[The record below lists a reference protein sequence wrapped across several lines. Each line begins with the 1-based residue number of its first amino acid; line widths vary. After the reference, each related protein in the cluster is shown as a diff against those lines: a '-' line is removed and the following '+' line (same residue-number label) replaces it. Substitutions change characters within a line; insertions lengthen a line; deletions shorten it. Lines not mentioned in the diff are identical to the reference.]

1 MNDLSFLVVPLPLE
15 IRKEIELGNLETA
28 KLMLKRAMRK
38 APTLLKLRLEYE
50 LERIKRLHKDYPHPR
65 EKAIKI
71 LKGRIEDF
79 KEEEI
84 DFWISQGIVDRHIF
98 EGEERFYDRFVDNI
112 FFLNPRIKRR
122 DAKDGPWRRYTKRLI
137 AGAMVRINK
146 GEIRKYRVKAGI
158 RIKLR
163 KEGYYRVWLPF
174 PKENF
179 QVEKVKLLKAEGG
192 KYTVAENDTLQRTV
206 YFEGWGKEFGV
217 EFEYVIS
224 EVNGAMEGKADLERN
239 MKEKLPHVRFT
250 PYIKELAQ
258 EIVGDAEDDYSKAR
272 KIYDWITK
280 NTTYTYVREYCIYDN
295 ISEYV
300 ATSLRGDCGMFALLF
315 ITLCRAVGIPA
326 KWQSG
331 WFITPKFAS
340 PHDWAQVYV
349 NDTWLPVDASFG
361 NARRHGSRRNEFY
374 FGNLDAF
381 RMIANDNFLVDF
393 EPEKRFWR
401 SDPVDNQRGEVENER
416 RNIYFNEFSTD
427 IYVKEF
433 KKI

>member
-1 MNDLSFLVVPLPLE
+1 MNDLSFLVVPLPEE
-15 IRKEIELGNLETA
+15 IRKEIALGNLRTA
-28 KLMLKRAMRK
+28 EMMIRREMKK
-38 APTLLKLRLEYE
+38 APKLLKLRLEYE
-50 LERIKRLHKDYPHPR
+50 IERIRRMEKDYPHNR
-65 EKAIKI
+65 EKALEL
-71 LKGRIEDF
+71 LKRRIENF
-79 KEEEI
+79 KEEELAL
-84 DFWISQGIVDRHIF
+84 WLSEGIVDKHIF

-112 FFLNPRIKRR
+112 FFLKPGLRRR
-122 DAKDGPWRRYTKRLI
+122 DMKDSSERKYTKRLI

-146 GEIRKYRVKAGI
+146 GEVRKYRVKAGI
-158 RIKLR
+158 RIKL
-163 KEGYYRVWLPF
+163 KKQGYYRVWLPF

-179 QVEKVKLLKAEGG
+179 QVEKVKLLRATGG
-192 KYTVAENDTLQRTV
+192 KYYVAENDAFQRTI
-206 YFEGWGKEFGV
+206 YFEGKNKEFGV

-224 EVNGAMEGKADLERN
+224 EVNGAIEGEADLGQN

-258 EIVGDAEDDYSKAR
+258 KIVGDEKDDYSRAR
-272 KIYDWITK
+272 KIYEWITGH
-280 NTTYTYVREYCIYDN
+280 TTYTYVREYCMYDN

-315 ITLCRAVGIPA
+315 ITLCRALGIPA

-349 NDTWLPVDASFG
+349 NDAWLPVDASFG

-381 RMIANDNFLVDF
+381 RMIANDDFLVDF

-433 KKI
+433 HRV